1 MKGTTTTT
9 TVNGYLRLRRV
20 AGCMNSNNKKLI
32 GCSFIGAFIYAFIRY
47 SLRFVSFRVVSAV
60 FAIYMANN
68 IRKCLLIDSP
78 VFSSTCDRAY
88 THTHTHLPRPPPPT
102 AAPPSVPPPSV
113 PLACLHVPICT
124 YAAIAGREMD
134 CETSWGMRH
143 TIVLVR
149 CTVGRQRVIIN

>member
-1 MKGTTTTT
+1 MAVKGTTTTT

-78 VFSSTCDRAY
+78 VFSSTCDRAN
-88 THTHTHLPRPPPPT
+88 THTHTHRGHRLQLQLHLRFPLLLWPVCMC
-102 AAPPSVPPPSV
+102 PSALTPQLRAGKWIVKHRG
-113 PLACLHVPICT
+113 ACDI
-124 YAAIAGREMD
+124 R
-134 CETSWGMRH
+134 
-143 TIVLVR
+143 
-149 CTVGRQRVIIN
+149 

>member
-1 MKGTTTTT
+1 MKGTTTTTTT

-78 VFSSTCDRAY
+78 VFSSTCDRAN
-88 THTHTHLPRPPPPT
+88 THTHTYTHRGHRLQLQLHLQFQQFPC
-102 AAPPSVPPPSV
+102 SFS
-113 PLACLHVPICT
+113 LSACAHLHLRRNC
-124 YAAIAGREMD
+124 GQ
-134 CETSWGMRH
+134 GNG
-143 TIVLVR
+143 L
-149 CTVGRQRVIIN
+149 